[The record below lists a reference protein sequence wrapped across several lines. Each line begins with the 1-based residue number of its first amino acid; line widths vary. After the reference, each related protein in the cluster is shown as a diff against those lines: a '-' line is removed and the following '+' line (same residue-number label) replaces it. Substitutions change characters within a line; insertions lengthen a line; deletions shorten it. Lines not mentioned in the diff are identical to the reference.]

1 MEQLQSQLFM
11 AVPVTPSAAVSDF
24 GGRKYSTD
32 LSRFAER
39 TDLCRQ
45 YSLSAANLSAVSLTQ
60 MNCLSAVS
68 CYF

>member
-11 AVPVTPSAAVSDF
+11 AVPMTPSAAVSDF
-24 GGRKYSTD
+24 GGRKYITD

-45 YSLSAANLSAVSLTQ
+45 YSLSAVNLSA
-60 MNCLSAVS
+60 M
-68 CYF
+68 